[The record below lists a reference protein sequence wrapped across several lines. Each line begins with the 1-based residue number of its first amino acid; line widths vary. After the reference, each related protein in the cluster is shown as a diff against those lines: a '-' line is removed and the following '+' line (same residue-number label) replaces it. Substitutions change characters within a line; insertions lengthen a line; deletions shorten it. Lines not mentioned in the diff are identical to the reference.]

1 MSYGQMIRT
10 DRKKLGF
17 NQLNLANDNISRT
30 LISEIEK
37 SNMSLITTKALLIY
51 KKVINESDLVNIER
65 DVNFDGVLKD
75 NVE

>member
-51 KKVINESDLVNIER
+51 KKLINESYL
-65 DVNFDGVLKD
+65 
-75 NVE
+75 